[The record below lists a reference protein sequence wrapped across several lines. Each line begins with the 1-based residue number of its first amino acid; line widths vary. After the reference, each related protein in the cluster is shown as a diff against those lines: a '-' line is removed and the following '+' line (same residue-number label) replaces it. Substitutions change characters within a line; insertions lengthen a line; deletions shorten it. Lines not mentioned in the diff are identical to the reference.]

1 MDESLFGIETEY
13 AFTHFA
19 PDGKALKRQAGLERM
34 LMLVTKRLKCLRDS
48 AAPGFYLCNGSRFY
62 IDVGHHPEMS
72 TPECLDPWEAVL
84 YILAG
89 ERILA
94 ALADELESEL
104 PRSKASVYR
113 CNVDYITKQTWG
125 CHESYLHRTTT
136 KALAEEII
144 PHLVSRLIYTGA
156 GGFDSH
162 SSGLQFTLSPRVPH
176 LGRQISG
183 NSTSDRGIFHTK
195 DEPLC
200 SSGYHRLHILCG
212 ESQCSQLGTFLKIGA
227 TALVVSM
234 IEAGVCRG
242 HEVALQA
249 PLVAMRRFSTDPS
262 CTRKEALRDGRKLR
276 ALEIQRHYLEAA
288 EAHVSQDFMPPWA
301 GELCAEWRRMLDLL
315 EGGPEGGEGAVSTV
329 LDWGIKLTL
338 FMEHTRKR
346 GLQWDELSRWTP
358 LVEPI
363 AASFGRREPRPAPRH
378 ANEAIV
384 ERDLSEDQMRLFPRV
399 ESRKPGSE
407 ELRSFLDLRAELF
420 ELDTRF
426 GELGSGGIF
435 FALDEAGVLDHR
447 LQGLGNVEEAMQ
459 QPPAR
464 GRAHERGQAV
474 LRHCGEPER
483 YTAAWQAIADHQLQ
497 RSFDL
502 SDPFGRNPSWVD
514 WTAAR
519 RQSREERL
527 LRMVRERRAR

>member
-1 MDESLFGIETEY
+1 MRESLFGIETEY

-19 PDGKALKRQAGLERM
+19 PDGQALDRGAGLERI
-34 LMLVTKRLKCLRDS
+34 LDLVPKRLKCLRDS
-48 AAPGFYLCNGSRFY
+48 AAPGFYLSNGSRLY
-62 IDVGHHPEMS
+62 IDVGHHPELS
-72 TPECLDPWEAVL
+72 TPECLDPWEAVR

-94 ALADELESEL
+94 DLAEEVESEL
-104 PRSKASVYR
+104 PQSRASVYR

-176 LGRQISG
+176 LGKQISG
-183 NSTSDRGIFHTK
+183 NSTRDRGIFHTK

-212 ESQCSQLGTFLKIGA
+212 ESQCSQLGTFLKIGV

-242 HEVALQA
+242 HQMALQA
-249 PLVAMRRFSTDPS
+249 PLIAMRGFSTDPS
-262 CTRKEALRDGRKLR
+262 CTRREPLRDGRKLC

-288 EAHVSQDFMPPWA
+288 EAHVSQAFMPPWA
-301 GELCAEWRRMLDLL
+301 GEVCAEWRQMLDRL
-315 EGGPEGGEGAVSTV
+315 EGGEGAVSTV
-329 LDWGIKLTL
+329 LDWGIKLIL
-338 FMEHTRKR
+338 FREHARKR
-346 GLQWDELSRWTP
+346 GLQWDKLARWAP
-358 LVEPI
+358 EVVPI
-363 AASFGRREPRPAPRH
+363 AATPGRREPRPVRLDP
-378 ANEAIV
+378 
-384 ERDLSEDQMRLFPRV
+384 ERMVGDRRLTEEQMRLFPMR
-399 ESRKPGSE
+399 ESQRPGSE
-407 ELRSFLDLRAELF
+407 ELRSLLKLRAELF

-426 GELGSGGIF
+426 GELGKGGIF

-447 LQGLGNVEEAMQ
+447 LQGLGDVEEAVQ
-459 QPPAR
+459 NPPAR

-474 LRHCGEPER
+474 LRHCGDGKR
-483 YTAAWQAIADHQLQ
+483 YTADWQAIIDHQLQ
-497 RSFDL
+497 RTFDL
-502 SDPFGRNPSWVD
+502 SDPFGRNPSWG
-514 WTAAR
+514 TPAIAR
-519 RQSREERL
+519 RQSREEHL
-527 LRMVRERRAR
+527 LQMIRERRAR